1 MNMDQIKAFLK
12 KSMDQIKTF
21 LTKNKEQ
28 LYQVLSYVLVA
39 VATASLT
46 VAITMGVMNS
56 SNPCSKISALE
67 QLIAERYVGQLDPV
81 LVGDAAAEAMI
92 EALGD
97 RWSYYISAKEYAAY
111 QENKE
116 NVYVGIGITIEKD
129 AQTGA
134 FRVTGLTEGGSAA
147 EAGLRV
153 DDVVV
158 AVDGQSVLGLD
169 SQALR
174 DLVRG
179 EVGTEVAVT
188 VLRGESQQSITVT
201 RKHIRTPVA
210 EATLLEGNVG
220 VIRIHNFNDHCY
232 EETRACMDQLLEQ
245 GAQMLIFDVR
255 FNPGG
260 YAHEMVKVLD
270 DLLPEGQLFRTVSY
284 NGKETVDYSDADF
297 TDLPMAVL
305 VNSNSHSAA
314 EFFAAAM
321 QEYKAAGKLENKLV
335 IVGEQTSGKGYYQN
349 TFLLPDGSAVALSV
363 GKYYT
368 PEGKNLEGKG
378 LLPDQV
384 VPVDKQTAD
393 KIYAGMLAPED
404 DVQLQAAINALKQP

>member
-1 MNMDQIKAFLK
+1 MDQIKAFLKKNMDQIKAFLK
-12 KSMDQIKTF
+12 
-21 LTKNKEQ
+21 KNKEQ

-39 VATASLT
+39 VATACIT
-46 VAITMGVMNS
+46 VAITVGVMTG
-56 SNPCSKISALE
+56 SNPPSKLSILE
-67 QLIAERYVGQLDPV
+67 QLIADRYVGQLDPV

-97 RWSYYISAKEYAAY
+97 RWSYYISAEEYAAY

-116 NVYVGIGITIEKD
+116 NAYVGIGITIEKD

-134 FRVTGLTEGGSAA
+134 FRVTALTAGGSAA
-147 EAGLRV
+147 EAGLQAG
-153 DDVVV
+153 DVVV
-158 AVDGQSVLGLD
+158 AVDGQSALGLD

-174 DLVRG
+174 ELVRG
-179 EVGTEVAVT
+179 EIGTEVTMT
-188 VLRGESQQSITVT
+188 VLRGELQQSITVT

-220 VIRIHNFNDHCY
+220 VIRIHNFNDRCY
-232 EETRACMDQLLEQ
+232 EDTRACMDQMLEQ

-321 QEYKAAGKLENKLV
+321 QEYKAAGKLEKKLV

-368 PEGKNLEGKG
+368 PEGKSLEGKG

-393 KIYAGMLAPED
+393 KIYAGTLAPED
-404 DVQLQAAINALKQP
+404 DAQLQAAIGALKQP